1 MHGFHNN
8 GNTCFFNVAI
18 QCLLH
23 VQKCTDYIMNHAYTG
38 TCEFTTVYVAL
49 VHLYFKNTPGK
60 INIDHLLQK
69 FRNVFPRFEIYQPH
83 DAQDAL
89 FCIIDILEKE
99 IPILKTL
106 VYGKRTQYIVCPSG
120 TKTMEE
126 PFSFLILNNS
136 DTRDKVSD
144 MITRSEKWD
153 VLSDYQDDMGVTHNV
168 STTRS
173 TILEYPQVLFISF
186 DKKQFVE
193 MDEFKQYEIC
203 GSIVHIGTQN
213 SGHYMAILKRSDGKW
228 HLHDDDILREVEFP
242 TKETHHVL
250 MYRLR
255 SPPS

>member
-1 MHGFHNN
+1 MQGFYNN

-18 QCLLH
+18 QCLLN
-23 VQKCTDYIMNHAYTG
+23 VRECTGYILNNKYTG
-38 TCEFTTVYVAL
+38 TCEFTKVYVDL
-49 VHLYFKNTPGK
+49 VHIYFKNASGK
-60 INIDHLLQK
+60 INIEHLLQK
-69 FRNVFPRFEIYQPH
+69 FRDVFPRFKVYQPH

-89 FCIIDILEKE
+89 FCIIDIIEKE
-99 IPILKTL
+99 IPIVKTL
-106 VYGKRTQYIVCPSG
+106 VYGKRAQYTVCPSG

-144 MITRSEKWD
+144 MITRSEKWC
-153 VLSDYQDDMGVTHNV
+153 VLSDYKDDSGVTHNV

-173 TILEYPQVLFISF
+173 TITEYPKILFISF

-213 SGHYMAILKRSDGKW
+213 GGHYITILKRRDGKW
-228 HLHDDDILREVEFP
+228 YLHDDDVIKEVEFP
-242 TKETHHVL
+242 VKHAHHVL
-250 MYRLR
+250 MYRIKNQ
-255 SPPS
+255 PS